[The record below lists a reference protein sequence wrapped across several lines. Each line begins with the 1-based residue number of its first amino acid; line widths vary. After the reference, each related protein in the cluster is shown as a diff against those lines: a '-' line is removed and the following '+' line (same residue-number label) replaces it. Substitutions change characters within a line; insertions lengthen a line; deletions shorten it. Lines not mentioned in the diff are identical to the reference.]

1 LAADGLISLLKPRGP
16 TSFAVVATL
25 RRLLGVRRMGH
36 AGTLDPLAEGVL
48 LVLLG
53 RATRLSRYLLPLPKA
68 YRVVVC
74 LGQATTTY
82 DAEGQPTW
90 GADPSGVTRQALEE
104 ALSGLVGHVLQSPP
118 PYSAVKVRG
127 RPAYSYA
134 RAGHPLHLPPRWVE
148 VRRAQ
153 VVEFRPPEA
162 VLEVE
167 CGQGAY
173 VRSLVH
179 DLGVRLGCG
188 AHVLSLVRTAV
199 GPFTV
204 EEAVPLAALEEAARR
219 GTWREH
225 LLPLEA
231 CLPHLP
237 ALSLEATEV
246 RAVAQGRPIARPAP
260 AQGGRARAHGPDGSL
275 VAVLRWDGGAEL
287 WRPETVLVSPQ
298 QAPEPY

>member
-1 LAADGLISLLKPRGP
+1 MAGDGLINVLKPQGP
-16 TSFAVVATL
+16 TSFAVVAAL
-25 RRLLGVRRMGH
+25 RRLLAVRRIGH
-36 AGTLDPLAEGVL
+36 AGTLDPLASGVL

-53 RATRLSRYLLPLPKA
+53 KATRLSRYLVPLPKT
-68 YRVVVC
+68 YRVVVR

-82 DAEGQPTW
+82 DAEGQPIW
-90 GADPSGVTRQALEE
+90 GADPSGVTLGALEE
-104 ALSGLVGHVLQSPP
+104 ALAGLVGRVLQSPP

-134 RAGHPLHLPPRWVE
+134 RAGRPLDLPPRWVE
-148 VRRAQ
+148 VYRAQ
-153 VVEFRPPEA
+153 VVAFQPPQA

-188 AHVLSLVRTAV
+188 AHVVSLVRTAV

-204 EEAVPLAALEEAARR
+204 EQAVPLAALEEEARQGR
-219 GTWREH
+219 WQEH

-237 ALSLEATEV
+237 AMALGAEEV
-246 RAVAQGRPIARPAP
+246 QAVAHGRPIVGPGPAW
-260 AQGGRARAHGPDGSL
+260 GERARAHSPDGSL
-275 VAVLRWDGGAEL
+275 VAVLRRDERSGL
-287 WRPETVLVSPQ
+287 WRPETVLVSPS
-298 QAPEPY
+298 